1 MGRTVALVG
10 FVAAVFAA
18 GVYCAVRPT
27 VARGDVLAADLL
39 ESNAETID
47 ELHCGDVRIGV
58 DGARFHCMAK
68 FKDRSIGGLD
78 FTMDRDRDRIGRDSM
93 DESTEEEIYSTQLRL
108 HDRETF
114 LLDKIREALRRLDA
128 GEIDECE
135 ECSEPIGFKRL
146 MARPVT
152 TLCFE
157 CKTAREQVEADEEP
171 AE

>member
-1 MGRTVALVG
+1 MLTTEQTTALRTL
-10 FVAAVFAA
+10 
-18 GVYCAVRPT
+18 
-27 VARGDVLAADLL
+27 LQADLTRLSEHAHNGL
-39 ESNAETID
+39 E
-47 ELHCGDVRIGV
+47 
-58 DGARFHCMAK
+58 
-68 FKDRSIGGLD
+68 

-114 LLDKIREALRRLDA
+114 LLDKIREALRRLEA
-128 GEIDECE
+128 GEIDDCE

>member
-1 MGRTVALVG
+1 MLTPEQTQELRTRLE
-10 FVAAVFAA
+10 
-18 GVYCAVRPT
+18 
-27 VARGDVLAADLL
+27 ADLTRLGDHAHSAL
-39 ESNAETID
+39 E
-47 ELHCGDVRIGV
+47 
-58 DGARFHCMAK
+58 
-68 FKDRSIGGLD
+68 

-114 LLDKIREALRRLDA
+114 LLAKIRDAMTRLEK

-135 ECSEPIGFKRL
+135 ECAEPIGFKRL

-157 CKTAREQVEADEEP
+157 CKSAREQVEADERPE
-171 AE
+171 

>member
-1 MGRTVALVG
+1 MLTPEQTEALRTRLN
-10 FVAAVFAA
+10 
-18 GVYCAVRPT
+18 
-27 VARGDVLAADLL
+27 ADLARLGDHAQSAL
-39 ESNAETID
+39 E
-47 ELHCGDVRIGV
+47 
-58 DGARFHCMAK
+58 
-68 FKDRSIGGLD
+68 

-114 LLDKIREALRRLDA
+114 LLGKIREALQRLDA
-128 GEIDECE
+128 GTLDECE

-157 CKTAREQVEADEEP
+157 CKSAREQVEADERPE
-171 AE
+171 

>member
-1 MGRTVALVG
+1 MIR
-10 FVAAVFAA
+10 
-18 GVYCAVRPT
+18 AVRPNGPERS
-27 VARGDVLAADLL
+27 ARNRTATANHLPDLGWSMDGLARRPYTESTMLTPEQTTALRARLQADLSRL
-39 ESNAETID
+39 ADHAHSA
-47 ELHCGDVRIGV
+47 
-58 DGARFHCMAK
+58 
-68 FKDRSIGGLD
+68 LD

-114 LLDKIREALRRLDA
+114 LLEKIREAMRRLEA

-157 CKTAREQVEADEEP
+157 CKTAREQVEAEDNATE
-171 AE
+171 

>member
-1 MGRTVALVG
+1 MRERELRVSSID
-10 FVAAVFAA
+10 
-18 GVYCAVRPT
+18 R
-27 VARGDVLAADLL
+27 ARGLLRLEPMLTSDQTNELKTRLQADLSRL
-39 ESNAETID
+39 ADHT
-47 ELHCGDVRIGV
+47 H
-58 DGARFHCMAK
+58 DG
-68 FKDRSIGGLD
+68 IE

-93 DESTEEEIYSTQLRL
+93 DEATEEEIYSTQLRL

-114 LLDKIREALRRLDA
+114 LLGKVREAMNRLEA

-157 CKTAREQVEADEEP
+157 CKTAREQVEADTAPTE
-171 AE
+171 

>member
-1 MGRTVALVG
+1 MLTPEQTDELR
-10 FVAAVFAA
+10 
-18 GVYCAVRPT
+18 
-27 VARGDVLAADLL
+27 ARLQADLSRL
-39 ESNAETID
+39 ADHAHSA
-47 ELHCGDVRIGV
+47 
-58 DGARFHCMAK
+58 
-68 FKDRSIGGLD
+68 LD

-114 LLDKIREALRRLDA
+114 LLEKIREAMRRLET

-157 CKTAREQVEADEEP
+157 CKSAREQVEADE
-171 AE
+171 AAD

>member
-1 MGRTVALVG
+1 MLTPEQTQELRSRLE
-10 FVAAVFAA
+10 
-18 GVYCAVRPT
+18 
-27 VARGDVLAADLL
+27 ADLNRL
-39 ESNAETID
+39 GDHAHNAIE
-47 ELHCGDVRIGV
+47 
-58 DGARFHCMAK
+58 
-68 FKDRSIGGLD
+68 

-108 HDRETF
+108 ADRETF
-114 LLDKIREALRRLDA
+114 LLGKIREAIQRLEA

-157 CKTAREQVEADEEP
+157 CKSAREQVEADERPE
-171 AE
+171 

>member
-1 MGRTVALVG
+1 MLTAEQTQELKTRLQ
-10 FVAAVFAA
+10 
-18 GVYCAVRPT
+18 
-27 VARGDVLAADLL
+27 ADLDRLGDHAHTAL
-39 ESNAETID
+39 E
-47 ELHCGDVRIGV
+47 
-58 DGARFHCMAK
+58 
-68 FKDRSIGGLD
+68 

-114 LLDKIREALRRLDA
+114 LLAKIREAMQRLEA
-128 GEIDECE
+128 GTLDECE

-157 CKTAREQVEADEEP
+157 CKSAREQVEADVRTE
-171 AE
+171 

>member
-1 MGRTVALVG
+1 MLTPQQTSELKARLQGDLTRVADN
-10 FVAAVFAA
+10 AHSA
-18 GVYCAVRPT
+18 
-27 VARGDVLAADLL
+27 L
-39 ESNAETID
+39 E
-47 ELHCGDVRIGV
+47 
-58 DGARFHCMAK
+58 
-68 FKDRSIGGLD
+68 

-114 LLDKIREALRRLDA
+114 LLEKIREAMRRLES

-135 ECSEPIGFKRL
+135 ECNEPIGFKRL

-157 CKTAREQVEADEEP
+157 CKTAREQVEADERTSG
-171 AE
+171 

>member
-1 MGRTVALVG
+1 MLTQEQTTAL
-10 FVAAVFAA
+10 
-18 GVYCAVRPT
+18 RE
-27 VARGDVLAADLL
+27 RLQSDLSRLSEHAHSGL
-39 ESNAETID
+39 E
-47 ELHCGDVRIGV
+47 
-58 DGARFHCMAK
+58 
-68 FKDRSIGGLD
+68 

-114 LLDKIREALRRLDA
+114 LLDKIREALRRLEA

-157 CKTAREQVEADEEP
+157 CKTAREQVEAEEEP
-171 AE
+171 EA

>member
-1 MGRTVALVG
+1 MIDVGTRALVDA
-10 FVAAVFAA
+10 FSV
-18 GVYCAVRPT
+18 VRRLEPMLT
-27 VARGDVLAADLL
+27 QEQTKELKARLEADLARLGDHAHSAL
-39 ESNAETID
+39 E
-47 ELHCGDVRIGV
+47 
-58 DGARFHCMAK
+58 
-68 FKDRSIGGLD
+68 

-108 HDRETF
+108 HDRDSF
-114 LLDKIREALRRLDA
+114 LMTKIREAMQRLEA
-128 GEIDECE
+128 GNMDECE

-157 CKTAREQVEADEEP
+157 CKTAREQVEADTA

>member
-1 MGRTVALVG
+1 MLTTDQTSAL
-10 FVAAVFAA
+10 
-18 GVYCAVRPT
+18 R
-27 VARGDVLAADLL
+27 ARLQADLNRL
-39 ESNAETID
+39 ADHAHSA
-47 ELHCGDVRIGV
+47 
-58 DGARFHCMAK
+58 
-68 FKDRSIGGLD
+68 LD

-114 LLDKIREALRRLDA
+114 LLEKIREAMRRLEA

-157 CKTAREQVEADEEP
+157 CKTAREQVEADERT
-171 AE
+171 AEE